1 MASFTGTRVRCVC
14 VEWRAGY
21 YESRV
26 THKSGGQ
33 VIMRAGYYESRVTH
47 KSLIGDEL
55 IGGKAVMKL
64 NNIHL
69 SCRHTCS

>member
-33 VIMRAGYYESRVTH
+33 VIMRAG
-47 KSLIGDEL
+47 
-55 IGGKAVMKL
+55 
-64 NNIHL
+64 
-69 SCRHTCS
+69 